1 MQDISQ
7 RKIAEDEAVY
17 RIFFLG
23 QQDLPSALQEITAY
37 VLSLCTS
44 AECGGGYIWQREGF
58 ILALSADG
66 SHLEGKTKPG
76 DCVEDEWFIVWL
88 LCQISRRW
96 PNAVVSVND
105 TDGEF
110 LLIEAADVLPK
121 WVTPT
126 NAENRVWIRQGRL
139 HLIPL
144 QYKSAVPL
152 SKQSAEEDEQDEG
165 YLSEQDA
172 LQAIES
178 AGEAT
183 LASAPIEASVFQRI
197 AQYASKG
204 CIRMLEL
211 MQYSQISRSSS
222 QDAHSSHASLPFTR
236 NRFCPSSK
244 TTTRCTSSNDFL

>member
-23 QQDLPSALQEITAY
+23 QQDLPLALQEILAY

-44 AECGGGYIWQREGF
+44 ADCGGGYIWQREGF
-58 ILALSADG
+58 TLALSSDA
-66 SHLEGKTKPG
+66 SHLEGRTKPG

-88 LCQISRRW
+88 LSQISRRW
-96 PNAVVSVND
+96 SNAVVSIND

-126 NAENRVWIRQGRL
+126 NAENRVWIKQGRL

-152 SKQSAEEDEQDEG
+152 PKQSAEEDEQDER

-172 LQAIES
+172 LQANES
-178 AGEAT
+178 AGERT
-183 LASAPIEASVFQRI
+183 LAW
-197 AQYASKG
+197 
-204 CIRMLEL
+204 
-211 MQYSQISRSSS
+211 
-222 QDAHSSHASLPFTR
+222 
-236 NRFCPSSK
+236 
-244 TTTRCTSSNDFL
+244 